1 MTMENPAPPP
11 STRMTDLIFGFWTA
25 KSIRAAAM
33 LGVADHIEAG
43 PKTAEELAGLV
54 GAHGPSLHR
63 LLRALASIGI
73 FEEDDRRRFAQ
84 TPLGSTLRS
93 GVPGSLRD
101 TAISMLDDVHGRSWD
116 DLLHPLRTGEVACD
130 HVFGMNIWD
139 YYSRHPEEER
149 AFNGSMTGLSQM
161 VGGAVVEAYD
171 FSPFGTI
178 VDVAGGQGSLLS
190 QILRATPK
198 ARGVLFDAPRV
209 VEGAGP
215 NLEAAGVA
223 DRVERVG
230 GDFFESVP
238 AGGDLYTLKWII
250 HDWDDARSVA
260 ILKSC
265 RRAMSPAAKLLLLE
279 AVIPPGNAPMLGKFL
294 DLNMMVITGGK
305 ERTEREFAALL
316 AEAGFRLTRV
326 IPTKS
331 PVSIVEAAPD
341 GA

>member
-1 MTMENPAPPP
+1 MDNAAPPP
-11 STRMTDLIFGFWTA
+11 SARMTDLIFGFWTA
-25 KSIRAAAM
+25 KAIRVAAI

-63 LLRALASIGI
+63 LLRALASVGI
-73 FEEDDRRRFAQ
+73 FKEDDRRRFAP

-101 TAISMLDDVHGRSWD
+101 TAISMLDDGHGRCWD
-116 DLLHPLRTGEVACD
+116 DLLHSLRTGEIACD
-130 HVFGMNIWD
+130 HVHGTNIWD
-139 YYSRHPEEER
+139 YYAHHPEEER
-149 AFNGSMTGLSQM
+149 AFNGAMTGLSQM

-171 FSPFGTI
+171 FSPFGKI

-223 DRVERVG
+223 DRVERIG

-238 AGGDLYTLKWII
+238 AGGDLYTLKWIV
-250 HDWDDARSVA
+250 HDWDDERSLA
-260 ILKSC
+260 ILKNC
-265 RRAMSPAAKLLLLE
+265 RRAMHPGARLLLVE
-279 AVIPPGNAPMLGKFL
+279 AVIPPGNEPMWGKFL
-294 DLNMMVITGGK
+294 DLNMLVITGGK

-316 AEAGFRLTRV
+316 ASAGLRLTRV

-331 PVSIVEAAPD
+331 PVSIVEAEPE
-341 GA
+341 GT

>member
-1 MTMENPAPPP
+1 
-11 STRMTDLIFGFWTA
+11 
-25 KSIRAAAM
+25 
-33 LGVADHIEAG
+33 
-43 PKTAEELAGLV
+43 
-54 GAHGPSLHR
+54 
-63 LLRALASIGI
+63 
-73 FEEDDRRRFAQ
+73 
-84 TPLGSTLRS
+84 
-93 GVPGSLRD
+93 
-101 TAISMLDDVHGRSWD
+101 
-116 DLLHPLRTGEVACD
+116 
-130 HVFGMNIWD
+130 
-139 YYSRHPEEER
+139 
-149 AFNGSMTGLSQM
+149 MTGLSQM

-178 VDVAGGQGSLLS
+178 VDVAGGQGSLLA
-190 QILRATPK
+190 QVLRSASK
-198 ARGVLFDAPRV
+198 SRGVLFDAPRV

-238 AGGDLYTLKWII
+238 TGGDLYTLKWII
-250 HDWDDARSVA
+250 HDWDDERSVA

-265 RRAMSPAAKLLLLE
+265 RRAMGPAAKLLLLE

-331 PVSIVEAAPD
+331 PVSIVEATPD

>member
-1 MTMENPAPPP
+1 
-11 STRMTDLIFGFWTA
+11 MTDLIFGFWTA
-25 KSIRAAAM
+25 QAIHAAAV

-63 LLRALASIGI
+63 LLRALASVGI
-73 FEEDDRRRFAQ
+73 FEEDDRGRFAP

-101 TAISMLDDVHGRSWD
+101 TAISMLDDAHERCWS
-116 DLLHPLRTGEVACD
+116 DLLHSLRTGEVACD
-130 HVFGMNIWD
+130 RAFGMSIWD
-139 YYSRHPEEER
+139 YYARHPEDER
-149 AFNGSMTGLSQM
+149 AFNGAMTGLSQM

-171 FSPFGTI
+171 FSPFAKI

-190 QILRATPK
+190 QILRATPN

-238 AGGDLYTLKWII
+238 DGGDLYALKWIV
-250 HDWDDARSVA
+250 HDWDDERSVA
-260 ILKSC
+260 ILRNC
-265 RRAMSPAAKLLLLE
+265 RRAMHPGARLLLIE
-279 AVIPPGNAPMLGKFL
+279 SVIPPGNGPMWGKFL

-305 ERTEREFAALL
+305 ERTEREFADLL
-316 AEAGFRLTRV
+316 AAAGLRLTRV
-326 IPTKS
+326 MPTKS
-331 PVSIVEAAPD
+331 PVSVVEAVPE
-341 GA
+341 GT